1 MLVLRDQLMSVN
13 AHGEEMRQYFVAHEG
28 QEALRVAH
36 CDDTSSLVQE
46 FVRLIGEHV
55 SVIKYGA
62 HESFHR

>member
-1 MLVLRDQLMSVN
+1 MLVLRDQLISVN
-13 AHGEEMRQYFVAHEG
+13 AHGEEMRQYF
-28 QEALRVAH
+28 VAH